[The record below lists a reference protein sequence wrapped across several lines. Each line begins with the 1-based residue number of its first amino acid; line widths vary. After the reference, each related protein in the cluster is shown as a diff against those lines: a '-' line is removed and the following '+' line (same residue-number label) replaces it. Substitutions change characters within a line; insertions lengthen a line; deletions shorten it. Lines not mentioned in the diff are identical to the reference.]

1 MFEYDQR
8 VRGKRAKLPSAKRI
22 SLSGG
27 GGDPTIQP
35 MRTGSLSMASSIASS
50 ITSGWPDASR
60 SSRCGI
66 GLPILSSRTC
76 TERRDDMIRNRGR

>member
-35 MRTGSLSMASSIASS
+35 MRTGSLSIASSIAIGVAGRVAFVALWHRSADS
-50 ITSGWPDASR
+50 ILQDVHGVP
-60 SSRCGI
+60 
-66 GLPILSSRTC
+66 
-76 TERRDDMIRNRGR
+76 RRYDP